1 MAAKSKKW
9 EKTKYIGI
17 EKRDD
22 GKYRVVLD
30 YGNVTDYNAKTGK
43 IEPRRAKTRRVVGT
57 LMEAQVML
65 AEVKRGKSTGISA
78 KAGEQILKDV
88 AKVYW
93 ERNKERYAESSWSS
107 IEHHLRVINEF
118 MGEVRVKD
126 INKNKVEDFCD
137 YMYEKRGLG
146 YKSIVKIKSTLSNV
160 FTFML
165 GAPEIYG
172 IERNPCRLPDLNI
185 KAPKPKKGVD
195 KHEPHP
201 MTEDG
206 VNITI
211 NDIIKNEDDRA
222 ILAIFALGVIGG
234 LRRSEIAGLT
244 KANFYAEK
252 DKMLIKDV
260 VIKGEHCQNV
270 NKDCTKDGAFRYV
283 ARPKILTKI
292 IEYCMEQTAT
302 LQGYRSIK
310 DIPDTDRIVRPVRE
324 ILTGKVTSVDKLYE
338 RWRDYQLRRN
348 RRLVNLGQE
357 EIEPVRLHDLR
368 HTHAHLM
375 VMHVPVIFISHNMGH
390 STEGG
395 GRYATTTEKVYL
407 QDTNDRRA
415 VNAFWNNK
423 NTCPIKIDWES
434 RNRIVL
440 TSRNTSLDG
449 SGHLKIN

>member
-1 MAAKSKKW
+1 MAAKVKKW

-22 GKYRVVLD
+22 GKYRVMLD

-43 IEPRRAKTRRVVGT
+43 IETRRAKTRRVVDT
-57 LMEAQVML
+57 LREAQKML
-65 AEVKRGKSTGISA
+65 ADVTRGKSTGISA

-88 AKVYW
+88 IKVYW
-93 ERNKERYAESSWSS
+93 ERSKGKYAESSWSS
-107 IEHHLRVINEF
+107 IEHHLRVINEYL
-118 MGEVRVKD
+118 GEIRVKD

-137 YMYEKRGLG
+137 YIYEKKGLG

-165 GAPEIYG
+165 GAPEVYG
-172 IERNPCRLPDLNI
+172 IDRNPCRLPDLNI

-195 KHEPHP
+195 KFEPCP
-201 MTEDG
+201 MTEEE

-260 VIKGEHCQNV
+260 IVKGEHCQNV
-270 NKDCTKDGAFRYV
+270 DKDCTKDGAFRYV

-292 IEYCMEQTAT
+292 IEYCMEQTAS

-310 DIPDTDRIVRPVRE
+310 DIPDTDRVVRPVQE
-324 ILTGKVTSVDKLYE
+324 ILTGNPTHVDKLYE

-348 RRLVNLGQE
+348 RRFANLGQK
-357 EIEPVRLHDLR
+357 EIATVRLHDLR
-368 HTHAHLM
+368 HTHSHLM
-375 VMHVPVIFISHNMGH
+375 VMHVPVICISHNMGH
-390 STEGG
+390 STEGS
-395 GRYATTTEKVYL
+395 RYATTTEKVYL

-415 VNAFWNNK
+415 VNAFWNNED
-423 NTCPIKIDWES
+423 TCPIKIDWES

>member
-1 MAAKSKKW
+1 MAAKAKEW

-22 GKYRVVLD
+22 GKYRVMLD

-43 IEPRRAKTRRVVGT
+43 IETRRVKTRRVVGT
-57 LMEAQVML
+57 LREAQKML
-65 AEVKRGKSTGISA
+65 ADVTRGKSTGISA

-88 AKVYW
+88 VKVYW
-93 ERNKERYAESSWSS
+93 ERSKGKYAESSWSS
-107 IEHHLRVINEF
+107 IEHHLRVINEYL
-118 MGEVRVKD
+118 GDIRVKD
-126 INKNKVEDFCD
+126 INKNKVEDFCN
-137 YMYEKRGLG
+137 YIYEKRGLG

-160 FTFML
+160 FTYMI

-172 IERNPCRLPDLNI
+172 IDRNPCRLPDLNI

-195 KHEPHP
+195 KYEPHP
-201 MTEDG
+201 MTEEA

-211 NDIIKNEDDRA
+211 NDITKNENDRA
-222 ILAIFALGVIGG
+222 LLAIFALGVIGG

-292 IEYCMEQTAT
+292 IEYCMEQTAS

-324 ILTGKVTSVDKLYE
+324 ILTGKATSVDKLYE

-375 VMHVPVIFISHNMGH
+375 AMHVPVIFISHNMGH
-390 STEGG
+390 STEGS

-423 NTCPIKIDWES
+423 DTCPIKIDWES